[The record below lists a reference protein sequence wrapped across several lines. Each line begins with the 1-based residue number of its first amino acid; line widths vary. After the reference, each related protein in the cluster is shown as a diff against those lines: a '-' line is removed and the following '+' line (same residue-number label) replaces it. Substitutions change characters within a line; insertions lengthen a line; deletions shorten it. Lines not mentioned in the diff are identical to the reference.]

1 MQKGK
6 LAMETIKSSKY
17 THRYIARF
25 IIEAA
30 TPMAIG
36 SGEKSIETDAM
47 VVRDV
52 NALPYLPGTTIAG
65 VIRSMLHIG
74 GKNDLW
80 GYQSA
85 SNGHGSEITFT
96 DGRILNSRGIVI
108 DGMRH
113 GAFEDPLLKYY
124 DILPIRQHVCITE
137 KGVAAS
143 HGKFDEQVVFA
154 GTRFCFEMEV
164 ASDGSNGDK
173 IEEIIST
180 TRKCTFRIGS
190 GSRSGFGKIKVI
202 SVSVVDINLKEQAD
216 LYLTKSSN
224 LQESAR
230 WRGWG
235 MAAMKDKENNTLDDA
250 LYVTYHLTLQPRDF
264 IFFGSGLQDEDSN
277 ADMTTVKAKRVIW
290 TNGVGEMKE
299 NLLLIPAAS
308 LKGALRHRIAYRYN
322 QRKGIFADQVTS
334 LSDTAENEAV
344 HILFGYEDQARRK
357 QQRGKRGNVL
367 FSDIIESP
375 VQSHLFNHV
384 SIDRFTG
391 GTINGALFT
400 EQVDYVKES
409 IFNTD
414 ILVLRD
420 ALKEEDVK
428 FALETALNDLCN
440 GLLPLGGG
448 NSRGHGLFTGKYV
461 IVES

>member
-52 NALPYLPGTTIAG
+52 NGLPYLPGTTIAG
-65 VIRSMLHIG
+65 VIRSMLQVG
-74 GKNDLW
+74 DKNDLW

-85 SNGHGSEITFT
+85 QRGHGSEIAFT
-96 DGRILNSRGIVI
+96 EGRIINSQGIVI
-108 DGMRH
+108 DGMQH

-124 DILPIRQHVCITE
+124 DILPVRQHVRITE
-137 KGVAAS
+137 QGVAAPY
-143 HGKFDEQVVFA
+143 GKFDEQVVFA
-154 GTRFCFEMEV
+154 GTRFCFELEV
-164 ASDGSNGDK
+164 ATDGSNWNEVEK
-173 IEEIIST
+173 IISA
-180 TRKCTFRIGS
+180 TRMHTFRLGS

-202 SVSVVDINLKEQAD
+202 SVSTVDINLKEQAD
-216 LYLTKSSN
+216 LYVTKSSN
-224 LQESAR
+224 LQESAK
-230 WRGWG
+230 WKGWSI
-235 MAAMKDKENNTLDDA
+235 AATEKNSTLDNVQ
-250 LYVTYHLTLQPRDF
+250 YVTYRLTLQPRDF
-264 IFFGSGLQDEDSN
+264 IFFGSNLQDEDGN

-290 TNGVGEMKE
+290 INGVGEMKE
-299 NLLLIPAAS
+299 NLMLIPATS

-322 QRKGIFADQVTS
+322 QRKGIFADQTTS
-334 LSDTAENEAV
+334 LPNTAENEAV
-344 HILFGYEDQARRK
+344 RILFGYENQAQRK
-357 QQRGKRGNVL
+357 QQRGNVL

-384 SIDRFTG
+384 SIDQFTG

-400 EQVDYVKES
+400 EQVDYAKES

-414 ILVLRD
+414 ILVLKD
-420 ALKEEDVK
+420 ALKDEEVRYA
-428 FALETALNDLCN
+428 FEAALNDLCY
-440 GLLPLGGG
+440 GLLPFGGG

>member
-25 IIEAA
+25 IIEAE

-36 SGEKSIETDAM
+36 SGERSIETDAM

-52 NALPYLPGTTIAG
+52 NGLPYLQRTTIAG

-74 GKNDLW
+74 DKNDLW

-85 SNGHGSEITFT
+85 SSGHGSEITFT
-96 DGRILNSRGIVI
+96 DGRILNSRGSVI
-108 DGMRH
+108 DGMLH

-124 DILPIRQHVCITE
+124 DILPVRQHVRITE
-137 KGVAAS
+137 QGVAAS

-164 ASDGSNGDK
+164 ASDGSNWNEV
-173 IEEIIST
+173 EEIISA

-224 LQESAR
+224 LQESVR
-230 WRGWG
+230 WRGWS
-235 MAAMKDKENNTLDDA
+235 MATIKEEENNTLGDA
-250 LYVTYHLTLQPRDF
+250 LYVTYRLTLQPRDF
-264 IFFGSGLQDEDSN
+264 IFFGSGLQDEDGN
-277 ADMTTVKAKRVIW
+277 ADITTVKAKRVIW
-290 TNGVGEMKE
+290 TNGVGKMEE
-299 NLLLIPAAS
+299 NLLLIPATS

-322 QRKGIFADQVTS
+322 QRKGIFADQTTS
-334 LSDTAENEAV
+334 LPNTENEAV
-344 HILFGYEDQARRK
+344 RILFGYEDQALRK
-357 QQRGKRGNVL
+357 QQRGNVL

-384 SIDRFTG
+384 SIDQFTG

-400 EQVDYVKES
+400 EQVDYVTGRTFS
-409 IFNTD
+409 TD
-414 ILVLRD
+414 IQVRKDVLAD
-420 ALKEEDVK
+420 DDVK
-428 FALETALNDLCN
+428 FAFETAIDDLCK

-448 NSRGHGLFTGKYV
+448 TSRGHGLFCGNYQTM
-461 IVES
+461 

>member
-1 MQKGK
+1 MQKGE

-25 IIEAA
+25 IIEAE

-52 NALPYLPGTTIAG
+52 NGLPYLPGTTIAG

-74 GKNDLW
+74 DKNDLW

-85 SNGHGSEITFT
+85 QSGHGSEIAFT
-96 DGRILNSRGIVI
+96 EGRILNSRGIVI
-108 DGMRH
+108 DGMQH

-137 KGVAAS
+137 HGVAAA

-164 ASDGSNGDK
+164 ASDGTNWNEV
-173 IEEIIST
+173 EEIISA

-202 SVSVVDINLKEQAD
+202 SVSVVDINLKGQAD
-216 LYLTKSSN
+216 LYMAKPSN
-224 LQESAR
+224 LKESAG
-230 WRGWG
+230 WRGWN
-235 MAAMKDKENNTLDDA
+235 MATIKDKENNTLNDA
-250 LYVTYHLTLQPRDF
+250 QYVIYRLTLRPRDF
-264 IFFGSGLQDEDSN
+264 IFFGSGLQDEDGN

-290 TNGVGEMKE
+290 TNGVGEMTE
-299 NLLLIPAAS
+299 NLMLIPATS

-322 QRKGIFADQVTS
+322 QRKGIFADQITS
-334 LSDTAENEAV
+334 LPDTAENEAV
-344 HILFGYEDQARRK
+344 RILFGQALRK
-357 QQRGKRGNVL
+357 QQRGNVL

-400 EQVDYVKES
+400 EQVDYVTGRTFS
-409 IFNTD
+409 TD
-414 ILVLRD
+414 IQVRKDVLAD
-420 ALKEEDVK
+420 DDVK
-428 FALETALNDLCN
+428 FAFETAIDDLCK

-448 NSRGHGLFTGKYV
+448 NSRGHGLFCGNYQTM
-461 IVES
+461 

>member
-1 MQKGK
+1 MQKGE

-25 IIEAA
+25 IIEAE

-52 NALPYLPGTTIAG
+52 NGLPYLPGTTIAG

-74 GKNDLW
+74 DKNDLW

-85 SNGHGSEITFT
+85 QSGHGSEIAFT
-96 DGRILNSRGIVI
+96 EGRILNSRGIVI
-108 DGMRH
+108 DGMQH

-137 KGVAAS
+137 HGVAAA

-164 ASDGSNGDK
+164 ASDGTNWNEV
-173 IEEIIST
+173 EEIISA

-202 SVSVVDINLKEQAD
+202 SVSVVDINLKGQAD
-216 LYLTKSSN
+216 LYMAKPSN
-224 LQESAR
+224 LKESAG
-230 WRGWG
+230 WRGWN
-235 MAAMKDKENNTLDDA
+235 MATIKDKENNTLNDA
-250 LYVTYHLTLQPRDF
+250 QYVIYRLTLRPRDF
-264 IFFGSGLQDEDSN
+264 IFFGSGLQDEDGN

-290 TNGVGEMKE
+290 TNGVGEMTE
-299 NLLLIPAAS
+299 NLMLIPATS

-322 QRKGIFADQVTS
+322 QRKGIFADQITS
-334 LSDTAENEAV
+334 LPDTAENEV
-344 HILFGYEDQARRK
+344 VRILFGQALRK
-357 QQRGKRGNVL
+357 QQRGNVL

-400 EQVDYVKES
+400 EQVDYVKEN

-414 ILVLRD
+414 IFVLKD
-420 ALKEEDVK
+420 ALKDEDVK
-428 FALETALNDLCN
+428 FAWEAALNDLCN

-448 NSRGHGLFTGKYV
+448 NSRGHGLFTGKYS
-461 IVES
+461 IVEP

>member
-1 MQKGK
+1 MQKGE

-52 NALPYLPGTTIAG
+52 NGLPYLQGTTIAG

-74 GKNDLW
+74 DKNDLW
-80 GYQSA
+80 GYQLAQS
-85 SNGHGSEITFT
+85 GHGSEISFT
-96 DGRILNSRGIVI
+96 EGRILNSRGIVI
-108 DGMRH
+108 DGMQH
-113 GAFEDPLLKYY
+113 GTFEDSLLKYY
-124 DILPIRQHVCITE
+124 DILPIRQHVRITE
-137 KGVAAS
+137 QGVAAS

-164 ASDGSNGDK
+164 ASDGTNWNEV
-173 IEEIIST
+173 EEIINAT
-180 TRKCTFRIGS
+180 HMGTFRLGS

-202 SVSVVDINLKEQAD
+202 SVSVVDINLKEQVD

-224 LQESAR
+224 LQDSAK
-230 WRGWG
+230 WMGWNIVTI
-235 MAAMKDKENNTLDDA
+235 KDKENNTLNDA
-250 LYVTYHLTLQPRDF
+250 QYVIYRLTLRPRDF
-264 IFFGSGLQDEDSN
+264 IFFGSGLQDEDGN

-290 TNGVGEMKE
+290 TNGVGGMKE
-299 NLLLIPAAS
+299 NLMLIPATS

-322 QRKGIFADQVTS
+322 QRKGIFADQTTS
-334 LSDTAENEAV
+334 LPNTADNEAV
-344 HILFGYEDQARRK
+344 RILFGYENQALRK
-357 QQRGKRGNVL
+357 QQRGNVL
-367 FSDIIESP
+367 FLDIIESP

-400 EQVDYVKES
+400 EQVDYVTGRTFS
-409 IFNTD
+409 TD
-414 ILVLRD
+414 IQVRKDVLAD
-420 ALKEEDVK
+420 DDVK
-428 FALETALNDLCN
+428 FAFETAIDDLCK

-448 NSRGHGLFTGKYV
+448 NSRGHGLFCGNYQTM
-461 IVES
+461 